1 MRYKQGDKVRANG
14 YDGTIVRHY
23 DGHMYEVRLPGGVA
37 CICESD
43 IEPLDAELK
52 LLQALDHAS
61 VTLAMLDPLALHHNA
76 ELIDNAL
83 AHGWKGRV

>member
-1 MRYKQGDKVRANG
+1 MRYKQGDKVRVNG
-14 YDGTIVRHY
+14 YDGAIVRHY
-23 DGHMYEVRLPGGVA
+23 AGRMYEVRLPGGVA

-43 IEPLDAELK
+43 IEPLDTELR

-61 VTLAMLDPLALHHNA
+61 ITLAMLDPFALHHNA

-83 AHGWKGRV
+83 AQGWKGRR